1 MIKILVTMLS
11 LSALA
16 FASGEAVSEG
26 GTDIVQRTVNFL
38 IFIGILYYLLAEP
51 IKSFFVGRTDG
62 IADEL
67 KKVRDKL
74 QESKKAKEDAQ
85 NAIDEANKFAES
97 LKESS
102 KKENNILNDKIMA
115 QCESD
120 LENMQKQNIALME
133 FEQRAMT
140 RKVVENIVSDMLK
153 EDTLSKD
160 AMTDL
165 IIKKVA

>member
-1 MIKILVTMLS
+1 MIKLLVTMLS

-16 FASGEAVSEG
+16 LASSEAVSEG

-67 KKVRDKL
+67 KKVHDKL

-85 NAIDEANKFAES
+85 SAIDDANKFATS

-120 LENMQKQNIALME
+120 IENIQKQNTALME

-140 RKVVENIVSDMLK
+140 REVVENIVSDMLK
-153 EDTLSKD
+153 DDTLTKD